1 MANPMPNLGESSQL
15 DRYATIEAAYRSG
28 DWDTVLEQ
36 GTVLNRKLAR
46 VGGANAQALRQ
57 RLELMLAHTHLY
69 GFGDAES
76 AQGHYQA
83 LLNQPVEASVRQM
96 AEEGLELC
104 RSRIAATASG
114 SGDPTATTIDSGD
127 HAASQEPT
135 TPSESPG
142 ATAAEPWLADLT
154 ANRSSADNAD
164 RQPTTTITSQFAAA
178 PAAEPSRLDPGETLI
193 PEVIEEPE
201 LLEVHQTDP
210 RLAEEVE
217 LAPRATVQTSPLAS
231 LAEAAQAA
239 LAGSQSEADVG
250 VDVGGVAPA
259 AAEEPDPDLL
269 ACLRLV
275 RLS

>member
-1 MANPMPNLGESSQL
+1 MPNLGESSQL
-15 DRYATIEAAYRSG
+15 DRYAAIEAAYRSG

-83 LLNQPVEASVRQM
+83 LLNQPVEASLRQM
-96 AEEGLELC
+96 AEEGLQQC
-104 RSRIAATASG
+104 RNRIAATASG
-114 SGDPTATTIDSGD
+114 SGDPATTTVDPGD
-127 HAASQEPT
+127 GAAAQEPPN
-135 TPSESPG
+135 PSEPQK
-142 ATAAEPWLADLT
+142 AAAAEPWLADLN
-154 ANRSSADNAD
+154 ANLSSTDNNN
-164 RQPTTTITSQFAAA
+164 RQPTNPFDRSSDSR
-178 PAAEPSRLDPGETLI
+178 AETKGPNPGDTLI

-201 LLEVHQTDP
+201 LLEVHQADS
-210 RLAEEVE
+210 RLAEEVDLTPE
-217 LAPRATVQTSPLAS
+217 PSMATTVLTS
-231 LAEAAQAA
+231 LAAAAQAELSGTSA
-239 LAGSQSEADVG
+239 ELGEEEFG
-250 VDVGGVAPA
+250 NVDAAP
-259 AAEEPDPDLL
+259 AAEEPDPELL

>member
-15 DRYATIEAAYRSG
+15 DRYAAIEAAYRGG

-83 LLNQPVEASVRQM
+83 LLNQPVEASLRQM
-96 AEEGLELC
+96 AEEGLQQC
-104 RSRIAATASG
+104 RNRVAATASG
-114 SGDPTATTIDSGD
+114 SGDPATTTGD
-127 HAASQEPT
+127 PGDRAASQEPAN
-135 TPSESPG
+135 PSESQG
-142 ATAAEPWLADLT
+142 STAAEPWLADLNAKRQLT
-154 ANRSSADNAD
+154 NPSGPSADP
-164 RQPTTTITSQFAAA
+164 R
-178 PAAEPSRLDPGETLI
+178 AEANGQNPGDTLI

-201 LLEVHQTDP
+201 LLEVHQADP

-217 LAPRATVQTSPLAS
+217 LTPQPTMASNILSSLAAAAQAELS
-231 LAEAAQAA
+231 GTTAEAAEAA
-239 LAGSQSEADVG
+239 A
-250 VDVGGVAPA
+250 AP

-269 ACLRLV
+269 GCLRLV

>member
-15 DRYATIEAAYRSG
+15 DRYAAIEAAYRSG

-69 GFGDAES
+69 GFGDAKS

-83 LLNQPVEASVRQM
+83 LLNQPVEASLRQM
-96 AEEGLELC
+96 AEEGLQQC
-104 RSRIAATASG
+104 RDRVAATASD
-114 SGDPTATTIDSGD
+114 SGDPATTMLDPGD
-127 HAASQEPT
+127 GASAQEPPN
-135 TPSESPG
+135 PSESQR
-142 ATAAEPWLADLT
+142 ATAAEPWLADLN
-154 ANRSSADNAD
+154 ANHSATDTSN
-164 RQPTTTITSQFAAA
+164 RQPTNPSDRASQ
-178 PAAEPSRLDPGETLI
+178 SRVEANGPNPGATLI

-201 LLEVHQTDP
+201 LLEVHQADS

-217 LAPRATVQTSPLAS
+217 LTSEPTMATNILTS
-231 LAEAAQAA
+231 LAAAAQAELSGTSA
-239 LAGSQSEADVG
+239 ELGEEELGEVVG
-250 VDVGGVAPA
+250 AP
-259 AAEEPDPDLL
+259 AAEEPDPELL